1 MDEKKLELLNNVE
14 VSMAKLVYFA
24 DTQEAKEKPEYLNKH
39 LQDYFNSVDKL
50 NCYVQNKK

>member
-24 DTQEAKEKPEYLNKH
+24 DTQEAKEKPEHLNKH
-39 LQDYFNSVDKL
+39 LQDYFDCVEKL
-50 NCYVQNKK
+50 NYYIREHK